1 MCSNVSYRLKEHV
14 TRRDSAIFHVFI
26 DVIVIC
32 LKALLN
38 SEELLFS
45 ISHTKKKKAAS
56 NKWGQGWYRK
66 YFDTE
71 KGSPGLKCLRIS
83 SPLAQSLPMRRRSAF
98 LGAVKSGTDAA
109 HAPRLY
115 SEGSQMEL
123 LPS

>member
-1 MCSNVSYRLKEHV
+1 M
-14 TRRDSAIFHVFI
+14 FI

-32 LKALLN
+32 LKALPN

-45 ISHTKKKKAAS
+45 ISHTKKKKKKKNKAAS
-56 NKWGQGWYRK
+56 NNWGQGWYRK
-66 YFDTE
+66 YFDIE

-83 SPLAQSLPMRRRSAF
+83 SLLAQSLLTRKRSAF
-98 LGAVKSGTDAA
+98 LGAVKSGRDAA

>member
-1 MCSNVSYRLKEHV
+1 M
-14 TRRDSAIFHVFI
+14 FI

-32 LKALLN
+32 LKALPN

-45 ISHTKKKKAAS
+45 ISHTEEKKKNKAAS
-56 NKWGQGWYRK
+56 NNWGQGGYRK
-66 YFDTE
+66 YFDIE

-83 SPLAQSLPMRRRSAF
+83 SLLAQSLPTRKRSAF
-98 LGAVKSGTDAA
+98 LGAVNSSRDAA
-109 HAPRLY
+109 RTPRLY

>member
-1 MCSNVSYRLKEHV
+1 M
-14 TRRDSAIFHVFI
+14 FI

-32 LKALLN
+32 LKALPN

-45 ISHTKKKKAAS
+45 ISHTKKKKKKKNKAAY
-56 NKWGQGWYRK
+56 NNWGQGWYRK
-66 YFDTE
+66 YFDIE

-83 SPLAQSLPMRRRSAF
+83 SLLAQSLPTRKRSAF
-98 LGAVKSGTDAA
+98 LGAVKSGRDAA

>member
-1 MCSNVSYRLKEHV
+1 M
-14 TRRDSAIFHVFI
+14 FI

-32 LKALLN
+32 LKALPN

-45 ISHTKKKKAAS
+45 ISHTKKKNKKKNKAAS
-56 NKWGQGWYRK
+56 NNWGQGWYRK
-66 YFDTE
+66 YFDIE

-83 SPLAQSLPMRRRSAF
+83 SLLAQSLPTRKRSAF
-98 LGAVKSGTDAA
+98 LGAVKSGRDAA